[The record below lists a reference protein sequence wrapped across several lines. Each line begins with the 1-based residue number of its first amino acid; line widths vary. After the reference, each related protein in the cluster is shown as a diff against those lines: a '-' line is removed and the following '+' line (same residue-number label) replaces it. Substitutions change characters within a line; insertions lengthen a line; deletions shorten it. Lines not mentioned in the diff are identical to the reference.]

1 MKFRDYQEEIIKKGS
16 DMLLTN
22 GFLYLSMEVRTGK
35 TLTSLG
41 ICQSIGAKKV
51 LFLTKKKA
59 VSSIF
64 KDYGDLSPGFSI
76 QITNYESIHKIT
88 SKDFDVIVLDE
99 AHGLGAYPKPS
110 GRAKKVKELLAYG
123 AKAILLSGT
132 PTPES
137 YSQMYHQVYGIR
149 TNPFRLY
156 SNFYAFAKNHVTVT
170 PKKIGGFNVN
180 DYSAGKDSIL
190 KSMEPYM
197 VSYTQKEAGFT
208 VEIKEHVV
216 ICPASHETTIIIRK
230 LKKEKVVIIDDN
242 RVILADTG
250 AKMMTKVHQLCSGT
264 VKYESGQSEVI
275 DYSKAM
281 FIKDMFEGKKIGVF
295 YKFTAELD
303 ALMSVFGD
311 QLCTDIDTFN
321 ETDKNIALQIVSG
334 REGISLRKADAL
346 VFYNIDFS
354 ATSYW
359 QARDRMTTIDRK
371 NSDVYWIFSDIGME
385 SKIYELVTKKKDY
398 TLNHFRKH
406 D

>member
-1 MKFRDYQEEIIKKGS
+1 
-16 DMLLTN
+16 
-22 GFLYLSMEVRTGK
+22 
-35 TLTSLG
+35 
-41 ICQSIGAKKV
+41 
-51 LFLTKKKA
+51 
-59 VSSIF
+59 
-64 KDYGDLSPGFSI
+64 
-76 QITNYESIHKIT
+76 
-88 SKDFDVIVLDE
+88 
-99 AHGLGAYPKPS
+99 
-110 GRAKKVKELLAYG
+110 
-123 AKAILLSGT
+123 
-132 PTPES
+132 
-137 YSQMYHQVYGIR
+137 
-149 TNPFRLY
+149 
-156 SNFYAFAKNHVTVT
+156 
-170 PKKIGGFNVN
+170 
-180 DYSAGKDSIL
+180 
-190 KSMEPYM
+190 MEPYM

-230 LKKEKVVIIDDN
+230 LKKEKVVIIDDD

-275 DYSKAM
+275 DYGKAM

-311 QLCTDIDTFN
+311 QLCTDIGTFN